1 MTGCTRPSTAS
12 VAPWRTPLSRYEAT
26 LSRCGPVTSGPIS
39 DRSSDPGPTRR
50 FAIRSEIRLTSS
62 SPTGSTATRA
72 ETAMQRS
79 PAEPNPADTA
89 ASAARSR
96 SASGSTTMWFLAP
109 PRACTRL
116 PLAVPFSY
124 TYLAM
129 GVEPTKLTAL
139 MSGCSRMASTA
150 TLSPCT
156 TLNTPSGS
164 PASAHSA
171 ASSSDAEGSFSDG
184 LSTNVLPQAIA
195 SGNIHIGTMAGKLN
209 GVMPATTPTGCL
221 IEYESTPVETFSEN
235 PPLSRC
241 GMPQANSTTSRPRAT
256 SPAASEATLPCSSVI
271 SCAISLARD
280 RMSSRNANS
289 TEARLASETRRQVW
303 KASLAASTARS
314 TSVGVAKS
322 TWPLT
327 CPVAG
332 S

>member
-1 MTGCTRPSTAS
+1 
-12 VAPWRTPLSRYEAT
+12 
-26 LSRCGPVTSGPIS
+26 
-39 DRSSDPGPTRR
+39 
-50 FAIRSEIRLTSS
+50 
-62 SPTGSTATRA
+62 
-72 ETAMQRS
+72 
-79 PAEPNPADTA
+79 
-89 ASAARSR
+89 
-96 SASGSTTMWFLAP
+96 
-109 PRACTRL
+109 
-116 PLAVPFSY
+116 
-124 TYLAM
+124 M

-139 MSGCSRMASTA
+139 MSGWPRMASTA

-164 PASAHSA
+164 PASAQSE
-171 ASSSDAEGSFSDG
+171 ASSSDADGSFSDG
-184 LSTNVLPQAIA
+184 LRMNALPQAMA

-221 IEYESTPVETFSEN
+221 IEYESIPLETFSEN

-271 SCAISLARD
+271 SCAISPAFATSR
-280 RMSSRNANS
+280 SSRNANS
-289 TEARLASETRRQVW
+289 TEARLASETRRQSPN
-303 KASLAASTARS
+303 ASLAAATARS
-314 TSVGVAKS
+314 TSARPAKS